1 MNTQHL
7 PPCGPAL
14 AALFSLLLFPLP
26 QTWAQPVD
34 GQVEIRG
41 ELLLAGTERVGN
53 LEVVELDN
61 RVCVPLHIRPNGRF
75 TLKLAAGNKAYLR
88 FEQAGYLTKEVLVDT
103 RNANLTRQA
112 ARKNSTLHFA
122 VQMTPELPD
131 KELAYAGPVG
141 IITFR
146 KGTGLMKVSY
156 DRSMVRNR
164 NGEIVTVGTPQV
176 H

>member
-1 MNTQHL
+1 M
-7 PPCGPAL
+7 
-14 AALFSLLLFPLP
+14 
-26 QTWAQPVD
+26 
-34 GQVEIRG
+34 
-41 ELLLAGTERVGN
+41 GN

-61 RVCVPLHIRPNGRF
+61 RVCVPLHIRPNGHF
-75 TLKLAAGNKAYLR
+75 ALKLAAGNKAYLR
-88 FEQAGYLTKEVLVDT
+88 FEQDGYLTKEVLVDT
-103 RNANLTRQA
+103 RYANLTRQA

-131 KELAYAGPVG
+131 KQLAYAGPVG

-164 NGEIVTVGTPQV
+164 NGDIVPVGTSQV